1 MVLTSGGRHHHP
13 RSVLVCSWPD
23 GSSSLPPSPSLP
35 TRYFNPLDPSRLH
48 PREAAIASFESSSTS
63 ETPIGPQSLL
73 IHLFPSSYPVFNP
86 ILGVTNSKSSE
97 LLTLLAGAQHQV
109 TPRQTTLLHSWWLA
123 ASSSTAFPRTPA
135 AAHRVVVGS
144 SRHSRHKDNP
154 DSSIGRAIILCPVQA

>member
-63 ETPIGPQSLL
+63 KTPIGPQSL
-73 IHLFPSSYPVFNP
+73 IHLFPSSYLQPHLRGNQLQIV
-86 ILGVTNSKSSE
+86 
-97 LLTLLAGAQHQV
+97 GALD
-109 TPRQTTLLHSWWLA
+109 TSCRSA
-123 ASSSTAFPRTPA
+123 APSDPAPDHFAAF
-135 AAHRVVVGS
+135 VVVGGEFFHGVSPHS
-144 SRHSRHKDNP
+144 SC
-154 DSSIGRAIILCPVQA
+154 SSSGGCRILQTLST